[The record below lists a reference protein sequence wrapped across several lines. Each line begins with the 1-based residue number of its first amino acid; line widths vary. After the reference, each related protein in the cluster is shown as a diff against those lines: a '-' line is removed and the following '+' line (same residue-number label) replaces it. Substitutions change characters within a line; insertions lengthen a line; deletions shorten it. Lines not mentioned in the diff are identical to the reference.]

1 LQYGNHGE
9 QPTVGTPDKHSLDC
23 GSGRCCAQYMTV
35 TEPHVGMAAG
45 VPFVA
50 LSPEGDPVE
59 AAIVVAWHGTD
70 PPRTAR
76 SMVATLPLSRL
87 NAWRIYLDLPRHGRR
102 AAGEAAREAVGE
114 AAAAGAGQRVD
125 VLDPI
130 VEAAAGEFPDVLAE
144 LGARLPLG
152 EAPLGL
158 LGGGAGAAVAQL
170 VLSQAGLP
178 VRAAVFINPVPPLRG
193 EPAILAQQSWPA
205 LIVMTGHDD
214 DAGTR
219 LWSALNART
228 GVGARASLV
237 TLPHIRR
244 ALADEPGVEPAPQ
257 NPDAARV
264 DSAVTDWFR
273 RNLTADW
280 RQ

>member
-1 LQYGNHGE
+1 VLE
-9 QPTVGTPDKHSLDC
+9 
-23 GSGRCCAQYMTV
+23 YMTV
-35 TEPHVGMAAG
+35 STEPRVGMAAG

-50 LSPEGDPVE
+50 LPPEGDPAKV
-59 AAIVVAWHGTD
+59 AIVVAWHGTD

-76 SMVATLPLSRL
+76 SMAATLPLSRL
-87 NAWRIYLDLPRHGRR
+87 NAWRIYLDLPPYGRR
-102 AAGEAAREAVGE
+102 AAGEAAREAAREAVGE
-114 AAAAGAGQRVD
+114 AAAASTGQRVD
-125 VLDPI
+125 VLGPI
-130 VEAAAGEFPDVLAE
+130 IEAAAGEFPDVLAE

-158 LGGGAGAAVAQL
+158 LGGAAGAAVAQL

-205 LIVMTGHDD
+205 LIVVTGYDD

-228 GVGARASLV
+228 GVAARASLV